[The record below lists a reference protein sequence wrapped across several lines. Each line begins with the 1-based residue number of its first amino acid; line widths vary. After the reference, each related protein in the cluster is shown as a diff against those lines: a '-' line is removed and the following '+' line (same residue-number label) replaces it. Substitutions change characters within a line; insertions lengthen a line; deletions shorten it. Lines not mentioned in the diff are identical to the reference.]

1 MNKQI
6 VKNAWRSLRKTVQKH
21 SPEILTGIGIA
32 GMIATAAIAVKA
44 TPKALKMIEEKEG
57 EVGKSLTGPEVV
69 KTTWKCYIPA
79 AVSGVCSAACIIGA
93 SSINARRNTALVT
106 APIPFRRQHSKSIKV
121 KLSKLWAKRK
131 SRLFGMQ

>member
-44 TPKALKMIEEKEG
+44 TPKALRKMIKRRKRA
-57 EVGKSLTGPEVV
+57 KSV
-69 KTTWKCYIPA
+69 
-79 AVSGVCSAACIIGA
+79 
-93 SSINARRNTALVT
+93 N
-106 APIPFRRQHSKSIKV
+106 H
-121 KLSKLWAKRK
+121 
-131 SRLFGMQ
+131 